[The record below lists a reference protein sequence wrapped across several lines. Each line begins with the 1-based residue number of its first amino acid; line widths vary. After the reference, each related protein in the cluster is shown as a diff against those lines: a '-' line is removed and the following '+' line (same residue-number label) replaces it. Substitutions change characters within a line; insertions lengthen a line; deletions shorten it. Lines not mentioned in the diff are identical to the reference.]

1 MDSTASAK
9 NVCAISA
16 VFVPVDMHWNH
27 SHPCKVDC
35 PKKWF
40 QKVFFG
46 AHSRHWLRWIFL
58 IPCLRLSLLCA
69 VLALLFAFLHC
80 LTGVCWKTIK
90 ESGCSWSILWSWFAL
105 LHVWKSAFSWSG
117 TGWLLWLRCC
127 HSRDLWRALV
137 QPPAW
142 RGPVTAT
149 PWGQAQLYPACSS
162 QTAIHEYS
170 ASEQP
175 VPVLFIHILQ
185 ERGSGVHYTTH
196 FQNEKVAQTNT
207 QDFWEKLRKFRNFR
221 KQSTSLGLNFLP

>member
-1 MDSTASAK
+1 MVLKGFFWSTLKALARVDFLNSVLTSFPALC
-9 NVCAISA
+9 CAGSA
-16 VFVPVDMHWNH
+16 V
-27 SHPCKVDC
+27 
-35 PKKWF
+35 
-40 QKVFFG
+40 
-46 AHSRHWLRWIFL
+46 
-58 IPCLRLSLLCA
+58 CLS
-69 VLALLFAFLHC
+69 VC

-117 TGWLLWLRCC
+117 TGWLLWLWCC
-127 HSRDLWRALV
+127 HSRALWRALV